1 MYVVDH
7 STVRVVHA
15 SRNQVRES
23 WLGSR
28 RWVLQTCFVNTA
40 YSDLLVVLYWLTL
53 SVRRSSTQVSKG
65 KCVSTVSTRS
75 LSHMHPIVCEVIS
88 IGRPS
93 AMNCACMEPV
103 WATSTW
109 WALETLRCSGQL
121 LSVHWYSMFVVCCRC
136 YTLCSIKAFLTYH
149 FLLYIHNSIYFIHFI
164 SSSSYTYFSLLHNHI
179 LIILHISSSIH
190 WGFWGFG

>member
-1 MYVVDH
+1 M
-7 STVRVVHA
+7 RVVLA
-15 SRNQVRES
+15 SGIKWERVGWETDDECFRPASSIQLTLTS
-23 WLGSR
+23 WLCG
-28 RWVLQTCFVNTA
+28 TG
-40 YSDLLVVLYWLTL
+40 WL
-53 SVRRSSTQVSKG
+53 SQSEEAFRQHSGNQC
-65 KCVSTVSTRS
+65 KCVSTASTRS
-75 LSHMHPIVCEVIS
+75 LSHMHPIGCEVIS
-88 IGRPS
+88 IGRPTATS
-93 AMNCACMEPV
+93 CARMEPV

-121 LSVHWYSMFVVCCRC
+121 LSVHWNSMFVVCCRC